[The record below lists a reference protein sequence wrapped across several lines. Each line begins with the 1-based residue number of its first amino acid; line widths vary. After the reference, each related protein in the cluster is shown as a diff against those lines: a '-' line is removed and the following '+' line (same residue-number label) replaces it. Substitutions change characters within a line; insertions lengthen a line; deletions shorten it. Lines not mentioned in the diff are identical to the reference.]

1 MVYEILVQCTSQSSM
16 HVQYWFFT
24 EIINVISVWYYV
36 FIKSFFLS
44 IERWQEE
51 PSSSTPQ
58 NQLWCR
64 RSSPICRFVET
75 YTPTP
80 TPTPQNLGLNFSIYL
95 LINEFLL
102 W

>member
-58 NQLWCR
+58 NQLWWR
-64 RSSPICRFVET
+64 RSSPTCRFVET
-75 YTPTP
+75 YTP